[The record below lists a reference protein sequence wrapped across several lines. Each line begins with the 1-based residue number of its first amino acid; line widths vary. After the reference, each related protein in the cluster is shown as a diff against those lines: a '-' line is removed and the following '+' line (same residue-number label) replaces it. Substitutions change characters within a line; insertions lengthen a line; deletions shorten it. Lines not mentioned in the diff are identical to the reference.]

1 MLHCKITY
9 RDASKYA
16 VPTSRWLFLAIYFSN
31 AGSGRAVATLEVM
44 NMNTVNTNEMTQQFD
59 NMFMA
64 PARAF
69 MTLSAEKMINAQMD
83 ASKAYTDTSIA
94 QMRQMMN
101 VKDAEGLRS
110 YMESQQNVAKELAE
124 RAKGDA
130 NKVVSLQQDFIQ
142 KSQKLTEENV
152 KQAQT
157 AVSKMSKTA

>member
-1 MLHCKITY
+1 
-9 RDASKYA
+9 
-16 VPTSRWLFLAIYFSN
+16 
-31 AGSGRAVATLEVM
+31 
-44 NMNTVNTNEMTQQFD
+44 MNTVNTNEMTQQFD

-69 MTLSAEKMINAQMD
+69 IALSVDYTEKMINAQMD
-83 ASKAYTDTSIA
+83 ASKAYTDTGIA

-130 NKVVSLQQDFIQ
+130 DKVVSLQQDFIQ

-157 AVSKMSKTA
+157 AASKMSKTA

>member
-1 MLHCKITY
+1 
-9 RDASKYA
+9 
-16 VPTSRWLFLAIYFSN
+16 
-31 AGSGRAVATLEVM
+31 
-44 NMNTVNTNEMTQQFD
+44 MNTVNTNEMTQQFD

-69 MTLSAEKMINAQMD
+69 MTLSVDYAEKIINAQMD
-83 ASKAYTDTSIA
+83 ASKAYTDTGIA

-130 NKVVSLQQDFIQ
+130 DKVVSLQQDFIQ
-142 KSQKLTEENV
+142 KSQKLTEDNV

-157 AVSKMSKTA
+157 AASKMSKTA